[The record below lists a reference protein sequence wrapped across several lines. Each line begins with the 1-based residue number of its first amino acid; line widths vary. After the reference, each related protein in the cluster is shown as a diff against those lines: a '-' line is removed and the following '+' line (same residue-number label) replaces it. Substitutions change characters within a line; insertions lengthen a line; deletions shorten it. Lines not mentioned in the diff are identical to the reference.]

1 MHVGIRAKGRSF
13 EHRRFDDLLFLLRA
27 HWSVHGEARRKRN
40 QDCSQDTHDEWTAE
54 RRSKPRG
61 LGEEMERRERGSG
74 RNRWRGSR
82 SDRLRLSVGPQLIVQ
97 RNGRRSPCEE
107 RLENFGDRWQRND
120 RRQVS
125 MRDAAF
131 AVLGRRAVLFFVVVW
146 MRVLVRVPV
155 MMLFERPVKR
165 QVGKRHDIEAQQP
178 KRTGKRRPVCS
189 SSGYA
194 QLPTSRPWRAR
205 RRYCTRQVAHSQ
217 LDQPN
222 HAYVLLVPNDRRDTR
237 SSGWEAA

>member
-13 EHRRFDDLLFLLRA
+13 EHRRLDDLFFLLRA
-27 HWSVHGEARRKRN
+27 HRSVHGEAGRKRN

-54 RRSKPRG
+54 RRPKPRG
-61 LGEEMERRERGSG
+61 LVEEMERRERGSG

-82 SDRLRLSVGPQLIVQ
+82 SDRFRLPVGPPLVVQ
-97 RNGRRSPCEE
+97 RKGRRSPCEE

-125 MRDAAF
+125 MCDAAF
-131 AVLGRRAVLFFVVVW
+131 AVLGRRAVLFFVAVW

-155 MMLFERPVKR
+155 MMLFERTVKG
-165 QVGKRHDIEAQQP
+165 QVGKGHDIEAQQP

-194 QLPTSRPWRAR
+194 QLPTSCPWRGR
-205 RRYCTRQVAHSQ
+205 RRYRTRKAAYSQ
-217 LDQPN
+217 LDQPGQ
-222 HAYVLLVPNDRRDTR
+222 ACSPAR
-237 SSGWEAA
+237 